1 MFMADQIGMLFF
13 KEKQAKLLLALA
25 SSPKEWY
32 ISDLAKT
39 TNVTYIHTSRFIS
52 RCEESGI
59 VKVERHGKVKGLTLT
74 DKGVEI
80 ASTIQNLIE
89 KLNKKENPEQ
99 AKI

>member
-1 MFMADQIGMLFF
+1 
-13 KEKQAKLLLALA
+13 
-25 SSPKEWY
+25 
-32 ISDLAKT
+32 
-39 TNVTYIHTSRFIS
+39 
-52 RCEESGI
+52 

-99 AKI
+99 TKI